1 MSNINRTEL
10 SRLFTIWKQFLT
22 INESQLSAIGYLCQ
36 RVSTKTRKELEGRMR
51 EEVEK
56 ACRYT
61 SQHGLGQ
68 ASTALSV
75 FSPLPSEVSAY
86 LKPRQSSS
94 SSQSGYS
101 EVATLLCAVYFAI
114 QLRKALCQ
122 RRPKDLISVEQTKVL
137 STKMSWNLTGS

>member
-36 RVSTKTRKELEGRMR
+36 RVSTKAKKELEGRMR

-75 FSPLPSEVSAY
+75 FSPL
-86 LKPRQSSS
+86 RQSSS